1 MIIDPVE
8 AAKFLAEITTT
19 VGAVW
24 LSMKRYINGG
34 IIRIE
39 GKLDGHIE
47 KVDTSLDEIGAHVT
61 TLKEDVAGVKGYLGI
76 GMPTRG
82 NLH

>member
-19 VGAVW
+19 VVAVW
-24 LSMKRYINGG
+24 ATLKKYINGG

-47 KVDTSLDEIGAHVT
+47 RTDSSLGEIGGHVT

>member
-19 VGAVW
+19 VVAVW
-24 LSMKRYINGG
+24 ATLKKYINGG
-34 IIRIE
+34 VIRIE
-39 GKLDGHIE
+39 TKLDGHIE
-47 KVDTSLDEIGAHVT
+47 KVDTSLTDIGNHVT
-61 TLKEDVAGVKGYLGI
+61 TLKEDVAGVTGYLGI
-76 GMPTRG
+76 GMPTR